1 MFRFGSTAAAFAL
14 LFSAFNEGLEAASV
28 GGTVRDAQGKVVAHA
43 LVRAHDIAGGTLI
56 STRGDG
62 AGNYLLSGLG
72 EGAYLLEFEDAAS
85 ALAAS
90 ERLRVRG
97 DVRGHDI
104 TLAVK
109 SVETVVL
116 VTAAGTPEAGGESA
130 KAASVVSS
138 DEIDRRREFSVAEA
152 VRNVPGV
159 RVRQLRG
166 PGGLTTIQTRGL
178 RNRDTA
184 VLIDGLRF
192 RDAADTHGSAVSLLQ
207 DFMAVDA
214 DRLEF
219 LRGSGSSLYGS
230 HAVGGVLNIQSAT
243 GGGRPHGEIS
253 IDGGGL
259 GAARGLA
266 RIGGGLLPLNRLVYS
281 GGIAHLNVTRG
292 IDGFDPY
299 RNTSGQ
305 GYLRYSFTPAI
316 ALSGRFYGGSSF
328 AALNESPTFVEAVTA
343 NHPAAGPIPAIGLP
357 PAEVRRFSR
366 GQPITAGKATFVP
379 DFNDPDGSRAGSF
392 FSFATVL
399 RHQVAPDRSYRLSYQ
414 LVDTNRSLRDGPAG
428 VGSFEPVAGALGRYE
443 GRIDTFQARGDF
455 AAGRGHFVT
464 VGWEYEREAYF
475 NFNTD
480 GNPDAAARF
489 DSTSTSEQS
498 SRSAFAQ
505 DQIRFGDFQ
514 VALSGRAQTFAL
526 RSPMFTGG
534 GNPYSDADAASPNSA
549 YTGDVSLAW
558 SPGEGATKLRAHGG
572 TAYRAP
578 SAYERFGA
586 SFFRGF
592 PSFWGNPNL
601 APERSAAFDAGVDR
615 RLADGKAQ
623 LSGTFFYTELQE
635 TVLFDFGVIDA
646 ASDPWGRFGGYRN
659 GGGGT
664 ARGLEL
670 GVSASPT
677 AATMLKAAYTYT
689 NSDSRSPTVPGTD
702 FFKMLGVSDH
712 MFSLTAMQSFGRR
725 FDIAFDLFAL
735 SAYPLRLFGA
745 DERLLFAGPL
755 KADAVFGY
763 TVPIGEARS
772 VKFYGK
778 VENLL
783 NRRYFE
789 SGFAAPGIWAV
800 GGLQFRF

>member
-1 MFRFGSTAAAFAL
+1 MFRFGSTAAASVL
-14 LFSAFNEGLEAASV
+14 LLVGFSGDLEAASI
-28 GGTVRDAQGKVVAHA
+28 GGTVRDAQGRVVARA
-43 LVRAHDIAGGTLI
+43 LIRAHDIDSGTLI

-72 EGAYLLEFEDAAS
+72 EGAYLLEFEDGAS

-90 ERLRVRG
+90 ERLQIRG
-97 DVRGHDI
+97 DLRGHDV

-109 SVETVVL
+109 SIETVVI
-116 VTAAGTPEAGGESA
+116 VTAAGTPAAGDESA

-138 DEIDRRREFSVAEA
+138 DEIDRRREFSIAEA

-192 RDAADTHGSAVSLLQ
+192 RDAAGTQGDATPILQ
-207 DFMAVDA
+207 DFLVVDT

-230 HAVGGVLNIQSAT
+230 HAIGGVLNIQSAS

-266 RIGGGLLPLNRLVYS
+266 RLSGGLLPLNRLVYS
-281 GGIAHLNVTRG
+281 GGVAHLNVSEG
-292 IDGFDPY
+292 VDGFDPY

-305 GYLRYSFTPAI
+305 GYLRYSFRPGI
-316 ALSGRFYGGSSF
+316 ALSGRFYGGGSF
-328 AALNESPTFVEAVTA
+328 AALNESPTLVEAVTA

-366 GQPITAGKATFVP
+366 GQPFTAGKATFVP

-392 FSFATVL
+392 LSLATVFQ
-399 RHQVAPDRSYRLSYQ
+399 HQVAPDRSYRLSYQ
-414 LVDTNRSLRDGPAG
+414 LVDTDRSLRDGPGG
-428 VGSFEPVAGALGRYE
+428 VGSFEPVHSTVGRYK
-443 GRIDTFQARGDF
+443 GRIDTFQARTDF
-455 AAGRGHFVT
+455 SAGRGQLVT
-464 VGWEYEREAYF
+464 VGYEYEREEYF
-475 NFNTD
+475 DFNTD

-489 DSTSTSEQS
+489 DSTSSSEQGS
-498 SRSAFAQ
+498 HSAFAQ

-514 VALSGRAQTFAL
+514 IALSGRAQTFDL
-526 RSPMFTGG
+526 RRPVFTGG
-534 GNPYSDADAASPNSA
+534 RNPYSAAAAASPDGA
-549 YTGDVSLAW
+549 YTGDVSLAYFLTA
-558 SPGEGATKLRAHGG
+558 SATKLRAHGG
-572 TAYRAP
+572 AGYRAP
-578 SAYERFGA
+578 SGYERFGA
-586 SFFRGF
+586 SFFRGV
-592 PSFWGNPNL
+592 PSFWGDPHL
-601 APERSAAFDAGVDR
+601 APERSAAFDAGVDQW
-615 RLADGKAQ
+615 LAGGKAR

-635 TVLFDFGVIDA
+635 IVLFDFGVIDA

-659 GGGGT
+659 GGGAL
-664 ARGLEL
+664 ARGLEI
-670 GVSASPT
+670 GVSASPA

-689 NSDSRSPTVPGTD
+689 NSDSRAPTVPGTD
-702 FFKMLGVSDH
+702 FFKTLGVSDH
-712 MFSLTAMQSFGRR
+712 MFSLTAMQSFWKR
-725 FDIAFDLFAL
+725 FDLSFDLFVL
-735 SAYPLRLFGA
+735 SGYPLRLFGA
-745 DERLLFAGPL
+745 GDRLSFAGPV

-763 TVPIGEARS
+763 AVPVGETRS

-789 SGFAAPGIWAV
+789 NGFAAPGIWAV
-800 GGLQFRF
+800 GGLQFQF